1 MTSFCAA
8 LNCSN
13 GADREKNKSNYH
25 FPSIVE
31 NNGKE
36 GLKRSKVRRG
46 KWLAQSFSE
55 DLTKKKLERTRIKI
69 MLSASPSSAFHT
81 KFTTSDLKNK
91 YVFYRN

>member
-8 LNCSN
+8 LNYSN
-13 GADREKNKSNYH
+13 GADTEKNKSNYR
-25 FPSIVE
+25 FLSIVE

-55 DLTKKKLERTRIKI
+55 DLTKKKLERTRIKNN
-69 MLSASPSSAFHT
+69 AFRLPFIGFSH
-81 KFTTSDLKNK
+81 KVHNIRFEK
-91 YVFYRN
+91 